1 MAGGE
6 DADVGRLFRMFI
18 MQSIAAIL
26 EAVGA
31 VWTLTHL
38 VVLICCHSHE
48 LGLGEHVRPE
58 GAVGKL
64 QDVVGPHYV
73 EPGLVLVHGVQDRL
87 DQHTQKAKLSS
98 EYHGMFMSLSLRC
111 STSTPG
117 RICCRRIIQRI
128 VIDAVI
134 ITV

>member
-26 EAVGA
+26 EAVGG

-98 EYHGMFMSLSLRC
+98 EYHGMFMSLSLRR